1 MSDLIAAKRR
11 AERMWAGDKASQAF
25 GMAVDIE
32 RVGTATVRMAVR
44 EDMLNGFDVCHGGIL
59 FALADT
65 AFAFACNAYERTNF
79 AASASIDFLRPAACG
94 DQLCAIASEEHRG
107 RKNSYYTVRISN
119 QEGELVALFRGRSAS
134 PVASAPTA

>member
-25 GMAVDIE
+25 GMVVDIE

-65 AFAFACNAYERTNF
+65 AFAFACNVYENPGI

-94 DQLCAIASEEHRG
+94 DQLCALASEEYRG
-107 RKNSYYTVRISN
+107 RKNGYYTVRVSN
-119 QEGELVALFRGRSAS
+119 QKDELVALFRGRSAS
-134 PVASAPTA
+134 PGASAPAA

>member
-11 AERMWAGDKASQAF
+11 AEKLMAGDQASQTL
-25 GMAVDIE
+25 GMAVEIE
-32 RVGTATVRMAVR
+32 RVGTATVRMVVR

-65 AFAFACNAYERTNF
+65 AFAFACNAYENPGL

-94 DQLCAIASEEHRG
+94 DQLCAMASEEYRG
-107 RKNSYYTVRISN
+107 RRNGYYTVRISN
-119 QEGELVALFRGRSAS
+119 QEDELVALFRGRSAS
-134 PVASAPTA
+134 PGASAPTL